1 MATTAHA
8 LTISHTCSACHS
20 TNEIPVAEIA
30 TAGRCPTCK
39 TSWRPAEPISVDE
52 ASFYAIRD
60 STRLPI
66 VAAFCTARSEA
77 CRRMIPDVHE
87 LAHDLAEHAIFLK
100 VDPEQHPQLG
110 YDFGVDSLPCLLL
123 LRDGQ
128 VVSRAGAAGQAE
140 LRRWLCAHIDPRGKG
155 RVCQSAVVGLVSRCL
170 QFVAV
175 FAGFLFLRHPKRS
188 QP

>member
-66 VAAFCTARSEA
+66 VTAFCTARSEA
-77 CRRMIPDVHE
+77 CRRMVPDVHE
-87 LAHDLAEHAIFLK
+87 LAHDFAEHAIFLK

-110 YDFGVDSLPCLLL
+110 YDFAVDSLPCLLL

-128 VVSRAGAAGQAE
+128 VVSRAGAVGQAE
-140 LRRWLCAHIDPRGKG
+140 VRRWLCAHVEPYGEG
-155 RVCQSAVVGLVSRCL
+155 PACQSTVVRLVSR
-170 QFVAV
+170 FVRYAAV
-175 FAGFLFLRHPKRS
+175 LAGFLLVRHRQQRRP
-188 QP
+188 